1 MSVWWKFSI
10 KAVFDPNL
18 QDHRRPPLSSLLPR
32 EQGGFAKSCTSATM
46 ISLGERQ
53 KAVGRRRRCI
63 WLRPQTV
70 AHPNS
75 AQMLAIQDHHRW
87 FEVLFVKRNCH
98 HQHHLARLHSN
109 AKNFMIIHF
118 LRNIWLLIDDIKITI
133 LKVIAMILHELDRS
147 KSVFLDALASLDSKL
162 SVSQ

>member
-1 MSVWWKFSI
+1 MKFCVKSSK
-10 KAVFDPNL
+10 KAVFDPNIKN
-18 QDHRRPPLSSLLPR
+18 HPRPPLPLLLPR
-32 EQGGFAKSCTSATM
+32 EQVGFAKSCTSATM

-70 AHPNS
+70 THPNS

-118 LRNIWLLIDDIKITI
+118 LKTIGLFIDDIKTII
-133 LKVIAMILHELDRS
+133 LKVIAMILHELDLS
-147 KSVFLDALASLDSKL
+147 QSVFYFVPQSNWLD
-162 SVSQ
+162 

>member
-46 ISLGERQ
+46 ISLSEGQ

>member
-1 MSVWWKFSI
+1 MADV
-10 KAVFDPNL
+10 
-18 QDHRRPPLSSLLPR
+18 
-32 EQGGFAKSCTSATM
+32 GGAYGF
-46 ISLGERQ
+46 G
-53 KAVGRRRRCI
+53 
-63 WLRPQTV
+63 PQTV

-109 AKNFMIIHF
+109 AKNFMIIQF
-118 LRNIWLLIDDIKITI
+118 LKNVWLKIDDIKTTI

-147 KSVFLDALASLDSKL
+147 QSAFLFLPQSSWLK
-162 SVSQ
+162 

>member
-1 MSVWWKFSI
+1 MIFSPQEKYKDNERLVKI
-10 KAVFDPNL
+10 FNK
-18 QDHRRPPLSSLLPR
+18 SSLWSKSSRPSATTPQGWHPCHHYCHGSRVDLPKVAHQPGW
-32 EQGGFAKSCTSATM
+32 EAKSRWQTS
-46 ISLGERQ
+46 E
-53 KAVGRRRRCI
+53 RCI

-118 LRNIWLLIDDIKITI
+118 LKTSWLLIDDIKITI
-133 LKVIAMILHELDRS
+133 LKVIAMILH
-147 KSVFLDALASLDSKL
+147 
-162 SVSQ
+162 